1 MLRSSIIIM
10 IVVLFSSSCFAQDSE
25 QQLYDA
31 YLTTN
36 MHVWAEYIDSVNWN
50 TATTDE
56 RFLILNYEYGYA
68 AHAISIQQEDA
79 QERLQQ
85 FEQHLEEHRNAMDPA
100 VYYTYKTGICSFKLS
115 LERRHIT
122 QQIKGI
128 YHYIDSAMTIN
139 PNEPFVLTMKGNV
152 EFFNPI
158 FGSKQKALQFYQK
171 ADSLYRLQPA
181 QHQYPRWN
189 HRALQITL
197 VQSLGKTGQ
206 KEAAIEMCQQI
217 LAEEPNFPFIRDIY
231 LPSLLKKEGK

>member
-36 MHVWAEYIDSVNWN
+36 MHVWAEYIDSVNWD

-79 QERLQQ
+79 QDRLQQ

-189 HRALQITL
+189 IRAMQITL
-197 VQSLGKTGQ
+197 VQSLGKTGK
-206 KEAAIEMCQQI
+206 KEAAIDMCKQI
-217 LAEEPNFPFIRDIY
+217 LEEEPNFPFIRDTY